1 MPTVT
6 IQYVCVATNPINYN
20 CLTPHGQAV
29 VVYEYRVCGVY
40 QFTTKP
46 ACTLMPACAKY
57 HGQQAVPSW

>member
-1 MPTVT
+1 MPTAT

-46 ACTLMPACAKY
+46 ACTLIPACA
-57 HGQQAVPSW
+57 